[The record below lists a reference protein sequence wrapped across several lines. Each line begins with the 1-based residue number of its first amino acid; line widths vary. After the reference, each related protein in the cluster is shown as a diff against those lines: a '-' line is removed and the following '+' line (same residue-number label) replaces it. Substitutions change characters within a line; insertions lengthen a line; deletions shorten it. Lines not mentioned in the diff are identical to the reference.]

1 MKKLLTLALAGFAAM
16 LFAVSCNNDEN
27 TEPLDVNEGNLAG
40 TWEQT
45 IEHDYAQGYMQKYR
59 VKFEGKNYTM
69 WHMYQEIET
78 IDGKYGG
85 LVCVGDKYTGTWE
98 YSGGKLVFTHKTWSA
113 SSFINSINPLSY
125 TYYDYNVDTMESN
138 PWYESQ
144 FADTLDPLEW
154 PVISLTY
161 ATLTVRINMDT
172 FALAKK

>member
-1 MKKLLTLALAGFAAM
+1 MKRLFALAGIAAM
-16 LFAVSCNNDEN
+16 LLAVACTPDDNKDSLEV
-27 TEPLDVNEGNLAG
+27 TEGNLSG

-45 IEHDYAQGYMQKYR
+45 IEHDFAQGYSQKYR
-59 VKFEGKNYTM
+59 VKFEGKNYTL
-69 WHMYQEIET
+69 WHMHQEVET

-98 YSGGKLVFTHKTWSA
+98 YSGGKLVFTHKTWCA
-113 SSFINSINPLSY
+113 SSFISSMNPLSY

-154 PVISLTY
+154 PVISLTS